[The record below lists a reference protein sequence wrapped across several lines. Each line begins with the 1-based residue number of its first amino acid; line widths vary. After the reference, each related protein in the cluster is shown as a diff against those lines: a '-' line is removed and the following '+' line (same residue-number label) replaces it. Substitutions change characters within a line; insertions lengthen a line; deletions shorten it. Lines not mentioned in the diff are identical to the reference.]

1 MAPEHNTEGVRVMK
15 PFFRTALLIGMMST
29 FSTYA
34 SAQETTGTNSK
45 TIRAMTG
52 ATATSSLSASQTAL
66 IVVDIQNEYY
76 AGKNFRGQMVI
87 PDGDKVL
94 KNSQKLVSYAHQKG
108 MQVYFVRHIAPKD
121 SPLFAEGSVYARFH
135 QDLQPSARDAII
147 TKATPSS
154 FVGTDLDAQLKKK
167 GIKKVIVIGLMT
179 HMCISSTA
187 RDAVPLGYNV
197 IIPEDATAT
206 RDLDDGQGGVVD
218 HKALQRA
225 ALAGVADVFA
235 EIMTTKDVMALPVTE

>member
-1 MAPEHNTEGVRVMK
+1 MK

-76 AGKNFRGQMVI
+76 AGKDFRGQMVI

-108 MQVYFVRHIAPKD
+108 MPVYFVRHIAPKD
-121 SPLFAEGSVYARFH
+121 SPLFAEGSIYAKFH

-187 RDAVPLGYNV
+187 RDAVPLGYNA

>member
-1 MAPEHNTEGVRVMK
+1 MK

-29 FSTYA
+29 FSTYV

-76 AGKNFRGQMVI
+76 AGKDFRGQMVI

-135 QDLQPSARDAII
+135 LDLQPSARDAII
-147 TKATPSS
+147 TKATPSA
-154 FVGTDLDAQLKKK
+154 FVGTDLDNQLKKK

-206 RDLDDGQGGVVD
+206 RDLDDGQGRVVD

>member
-1 MAPEHNTEGVRVMK
+1 MK

-76 AGKNFRGQMVI
+76 AGKDFRGQMVI

-218 HKALQRA
+218 HKALQRV

>member
-1 MAPEHNTEGVRVMK
+1 MK
-15 PFFRTALLIGMMST
+15 PFFRTTLLIGMMST
-29 FSTYA
+29 LSTYA

-52 ATATSSLSASQTAL
+52 ATATSSISASQTAL

-76 AGKNFRGQMVI
+76 AGKDFRGQMVI

-94 KNSQKLVSYAHQKG
+94 RNSQKLVNYAHQKG

-121 SPLFAEGSVYARFH
+121 SPLFAEGSVNAQFH

-147 TKATPSS
+147 TKATPSA
-154 FVGTDLDAQLKKK
+154 FVGTDLDSQLKKK

-206 RDLDDGQGGVVD
+206 RDLDDGHGGVVD

>member
-1 MAPEHNTEGVRVMK
+1 MK

-121 SPLFAEGSVYARFH
+121 SPLFAEGSVYAKFH

-167 GIKKVIVIGLMT
+167 GIKKVIVIGLMR

>member
-1 MAPEHNTEGVRVMK
+1 MK
-15 PFFRTALLIGMMST
+15 PFFRTALLIGMMNT

-76 AGKNFRGQMVI
+76 AGKDFRGQMVI

-94 KNSQKLVSYAHQKG
+94 KNSQKLVSYAHQKR
-108 MQVYFVRHIAPKD
+108 MPVYFVRHVAPKD
-121 SPLFAEGSVYARFH
+121 SPLFAEGSVYAKFH

>member
-1 MAPEHNTEGVRVMK
+1 MK

-76 AGKNFRGQMVI
+76 AGKDFRGQMVI

-108 MQVYFVRHIAPKD
+108 MPVYFVRHIAPKD
-121 SPLFAEGSVYARFH
+121 SPLFAEGSVYAKFH

-225 ALAGVADVFA
+225 ALAGVADVVA

>member
-1 MAPEHNTEGVRVMK
+1 MK

-108 MQVYFVRHIAPKD
+108 MPVYFVRHIAPKD

-147 TKATPSS
+147 TKATPSA
-154 FVGTDLDAQLKKK
+154 FVRTDLDSQLKKK

>member
-1 MAPEHNTEGVRVMK
+1 MK
-15 PFFRTALLIGMMST
+15 PFFRTAVMIGMMSA
-29 FSTYA
+29 FSTCA
-34 SAQETTGTNSK
+34 TAQETTRMNTK

-52 ATATSSLSASQTAL
+52 AEATPSLSASETAL

-76 AGKNFRGQMVI
+76 ASRDFRGQMVI
-87 PDGDKVL
+87 PEGENVL
-94 KNSQKLVSYAHQKG
+94 KNSQKLVTYAHRVG
-108 MQVYFVRHIAPKD
+108 MPVYFVRHMGPKD
-121 SPLFAEGSVYARFH
+121 SPLFAEGSLSAQFH
-135 QDLQPSARDAII
+135 KDLQPSAQDAII
-147 TKATPSS
+147 TKATPSA

-187 RDAVPLGYNV
+187 RDAVPLGYSV

-206 RDLDDGQGGVVD
+206 RDLDDGKGGVVD
-218 HKALQRA
+218 HKTLQRA

-235 EIMTTKDVMALPVTE
+235 EVMTTKDVMALPVTK

>member
-1 MAPEHNTEGVRVMK
+1 MK

-76 AGKNFRGQMVI
+76 AGKDFRGQMVI

-94 KNSQKLVSYAHQKG
+94 KNSQKLVKRGCRCTSC
-108 MQVYFVRHIAPKD
+108 
-121 SPLFAEGSVYARFH
+121 
-135 QDLQPSARDAII
+135 AI
-147 TKATPSS
+147 
-154 FVGTDLDAQLKKK
+154 
-167 GIKKVIVIGLMT
+167 
-179 HMCISSTA
+179 
-187 RDAVPLGYNV
+187 
-197 IIPEDATAT
+197 
-206 RDLDDGQGGVVD
+206 
-218 HKALQRA
+218 
-225 ALAGVADVFA
+225 
-235 EIMTTKDVMALPVTE
+235 

>member
-1 MAPEHNTEGVRVMK
+1 MK

-76 AGKNFRGQMVI
+76 AGKDFRGQMVI

-167 GIKKVIVIGLMT
+167 GSK
-179 HMCISSTA
+179 
-187 RDAVPLGYNV
+187 R
-197 IIPEDATAT
+197 
-206 RDLDDGQGGVVD
+206 
-218 HKALQRA
+218 
-225 ALAGVADVFA
+225 
-235 EIMTTKDVMALPVTE
+235 

>member
-1 MAPEHNTEGVRVMK
+1 MNT
-15 PFFRTALLIGMMST
+15 
-29 FSTYA
+29 
-34 SAQETTGTNSK
+34 K

-52 ATATSSLSASQTAL
+52 ATATSSLSPSESAL

-76 AGKNFRGQMVI
+76 AGKDFRGQMVI
-87 PDGDKVL
+87 PDGNKVL
-94 KNSQKLVSYAHQKG
+94 ENSKKLVDYAHQQG
-108 MQVYFVRHIAPKD
+108 MPVYFVRHMGPKD
-121 SPLFAEGSVYARFH
+121 SPLFAEGSVYAQFH
-135 QDLQPSARDAII
+135 KDLQPSEQDVII

-167 GIKKVIVIGLMT
+167 GIKTVIVIGLMT

-187 RDAVPLGYNV
+187 RDAVPLGYSV

-206 RDLDDGQGGVVD
+206 RNLDSTDGVVD
-218 HKALQRA
+218 HKTLQRA

-235 EIMTTKDVMALPVTE
+235 EIMTTKQVMALPVTK

>member
-1 MAPEHNTEGVRVMK
+1 MMK
-15 PFFRTALLIGMMST
+15 LFFRTALLIGMMST

-52 ATATSSLSASQTAL
+52 ATATSSLSAPQTAL

-108 MQVYFVRHIAPKD
+108 MPVYFVRHIAPKD
-121 SPLFAEGSVYARFH
+121 SPLFAEGSVYAKFH

-147 TKATPSS
+147 TKATPSA
-154 FVGTDLDAQLKKK
+154 FVGTDLDSQLKKK